1 MTIHHLPLQGL
12 PQSWA
17 SLLARADSETDV
29 VGVVRDFVAQ
39 LTPDELVRL
48 PEDFRPGRFGDA
60 QDVADFALSVK
71 LHNLGPCDADRE
83 PGLQARITTFFSS
96 AAERVAQLS
105 RAAEREHEGR
115 SA

>member
-1 MTIHHLPLQGL
+1 MAIHHLSPQGL

-17 SLLARADSETDV
+17 SLLGRAGSEADV

-60 QDVADFALSVK
+60 QDVADFALNVK
-71 LHNLGPCDADRE
+71 VHNLGASDADRE

-96 AAERVAQLS
+96 AAERLAQLS
-105 RAAEREHEGR
+105 RHAEREHEGR

>member
-1 MTIHHLPLQGL
+1 MTIHHLPPHGL

-17 SLLARADSETDV
+17 SLLARADSEADV

-48 PEDFRPGRFGDA
+48 PKDFRPGRFGDGE
-60 QDVADFALSVK
+60 DVADFALNVK
-71 LHNLGPCDADRE
+71 VHNLGTSEADRE
-83 PGLQARITTFFSS
+83 PGLQARITAFFSS

-105 RAAEREHEGR
+105 RNAEHEQQGR